1 MNYLRICRYLY
12 AKRFWNEI
20 ILLVQLVFM
29 LIFAF
34 TVLNPI
40 DEFLQK
46 KQKIVNSYDIDFD
59 EALHFNMGNFV
70 YEYQQQHYGENSL
83 TDDIYEK
90 IIETEGVGLVFQ
102 SGTETIN
109 YNTNKTDDA
118 GNAVYSNALSFM
130 YLSLIHI

>member
-1 MNYLRICRYLY
+1 MQIFVCKAFLERDNFVGAACLY
-12 AKRFWNEI
+12 AY
-20 ILLVQLVFM
+20 
-29 LIFAF
+29 FAF

-90 IIETEGVGLVFQ
+90 IIETEGVGLVF
-102 SGTETIN
+102 
-109 YNTNKTDDA
+109 K
-118 GNAVYSNALSFM
+118 VVRKR
-130 YLSLIHI
+130 

>member
-59 EALHFNMGNFV
+59 EALHLYMNI
-70 YEYQQQHYGENSL
+70 NSSI
-83 TDDIYEK
+83 TEK
-90 IIETEGVGLVFQ
+90 IR
-102 SGTETIN
+102 
-109 YNTNKTDDA
+109 
-118 GNAVYSNALSFM
+118 
-130 YLSLIHI
+130 

>member
-46 KQKIVNSYDIDFD
+46 KQKIVKF
-59 EALHFNMGNFV
+59 L
-70 YEYQQQHYGENSL
+70 
-83 TDDIYEK
+83 
-90 IIETEGVGLVFQ
+90 
-102 SGTETIN
+102 
-109 YNTNKTDDA
+109 
-118 GNAVYSNALSFM
+118 
-130 YLSLIHI
+130 

>member
-102 SGTETIN
+102 SGTETII
-109 YNTNKTDDA
+109 
-118 GNAVYSNALSFM
+118 
-130 YLSLIHI
+130 LIKQMMLVMQFIQMRCHLCIMMKWHIM